1 MIPTSFSFL
10 VGNEPIKLYLQRM
23 LEKKAI
29 GNSLLFAGQE
39 GIGKGLFAYVLAA
52 QLMSGQNGERHR
64 SKIEKGQHPDIHI
77 YRPEGKLGLHS
88 IQSLRQLS
96 EEVYLPPYEADWK
109 VFIIHEAERMLTYS
123 ANALLKTF
131 EEPPPRTIIIL
142 LSQSQAALLPTIV
155 SRCRTLHFQP
165 ISQGDI
171 EQVLAQRSDLD
182 ERAIQS
188 IASLAHGSLG
198 RALHLAHKGG
208 DQSRLHLLD
217 TLSNLPLS
225 NYKALGVV
233 VERIVEEVESSRKQ
247 AEEAAKEEL
256 LRTSGDYLSATQQHS
271 LEKEIEGF
279 STLAFVQDAQ
289 ALFNQLLA
297 WHRDLHLLQLTR
309 NKSYLINVDYAEQLE
324 QVVQRGSIVSIEKV
338 QKAIDEAQLA
348 LQRSTSLNIC
358 LENLFLKLGWI

>member
-1 MIPTSFSFL
+1 MIPTSFSSL
-10 VGNEPIKLYLQRM
+10 IGNEPIKLYLQRM

-39 GIGKGLFAYVLAA
+39 GIGKGLFAYVFAA
-52 QLMSGQNGERHR
+52 QLMGEQHR

-88 IQSLRQLS
+88 IQSLRLLS

-109 VFIIHEAERMLTYS
+109 VFIVHEAERMLTYS

-131 EEPPPRTIIIL
+131 EEPPPRTVIIL

-155 SRCRTLHFQP
+155 SRCRTLHFKP
-165 ISQGDI
+165 ISQYDI
-171 EQVLAQRSDLD
+171 EQRLAQSTDLSVDAIRSV
-182 ERAIQS
+182 AG
-188 IASLAHGSLG
+188 LAHGSLG
-198 RALHLAHKGG
+198 RALHLAYKGG
-208 DQSRLHLLD
+208 DPTRLHLLD
-217 TLSNLPLS
+217 TLSNLPLA
-225 NYKALGVV
+225 NYKMLGAA
-233 VERIVEEVESSRKQ
+233 VERIVEEIESSRKH
-247 AEEAAKEEL
+247 AEDSAKEEL
-256 LRTSGDYLSATQQHS
+256 VKASGEYLSAAQQNS

-297 WHRDLHLLQLTR
+297 WYRDLHLLQLTQNR
-309 NKSYLINVDYAEQLE
+309 SYLINRDYAEQLE
-324 QVVQRGSIVSIEKV
+324 QVVQRGNLMPIEKV

-358 LENLFLKLGWI
+358 LENLFLKLGWV